1 MLGHSGKTQSA
12 FNVQEQHG
20 AQLMQAPVQTAPMVD
35 SLLQDQRKK
44 MIVLVRFLT
53 TDKAYPVKPRCTI
66 TVTLFTCSVVSYS
79 ACAQNLE
86 TLASKTS
93 SHLSTS

>member
-44 MIVLVRFLT
+44 MIVYLGNISGAFDRF
-53 TDKAYPVKPRCTI
+53 
-66 TVTLFTCSVVSYS
+66 
-79 ACAQNLE
+79 
-86 TLASKTS
+86 
-93 SHLSTS
+93 